1 MQLIAFALML
11 QYCVHHK
18 THNTALNGIYFHQ
31 GPPNARHGAH
41 SFSHK
46 ARTYRAMSGTRLMSA
61 AGALTPGFVIADMS
75 IAGGASV
82 S

>member
-1 MQLIAFALML
+1 ML
-11 QYCVHHK
+11 QYCALHK
-18 THNTALNGIYFHQ
+18 THNTAFSDMYFCQ
-31 GPPNARHGAH
+31 NPPNARHGAH
-41 SFSHK
+41 SFSRK
-46 ARTYRAMSGTRLMSA
+46 ARIYSAMSGTRLMSA